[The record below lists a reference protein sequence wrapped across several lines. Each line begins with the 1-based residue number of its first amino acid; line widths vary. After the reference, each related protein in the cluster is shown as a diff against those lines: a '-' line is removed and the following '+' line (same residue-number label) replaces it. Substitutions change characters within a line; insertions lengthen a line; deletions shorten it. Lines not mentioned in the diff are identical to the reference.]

1 MLGGGGS
8 TLPQG
13 RAEQSISCWERN
25 AKPYALSGLAAGIP
39 LGETNL
45 LKGEGEIQIWP
56 SLSVA
61 SSTEDNFK
69 LL

>member
-1 MLGGGGS
+1 MLGEGGL

-13 RAEQSISCWERN
+13 RAEQSIYRWERN

-45 LKGEGEIQIWP
+45 LKGEGETQILP
-56 SLSVA
+56 SLSAA